1 MTVRTNRIIL
11 ILSVFLAGLVLSGL
25 TIFLIA
31 GRFSP
36 PVQLGAAIGGPFRLV
51 DQAGGEITEADL
63 RGKPSLVFFGF
74 THCPDVCPTAL
85 FDMSEVLRALGKDAD
100 RVSALFV
107 SVDPERD
114 TPAALAAYL
123 RSFDPEFV
131 GLTGDKRAI
140 EGLAQDL
147 GVAMARTEL
156 PGDTYTM
163 DHTSAIFLVDA
174 RGALVAVF
182 TPPIE
187 SPNLAADLR
196 GVASRLT
203 G

>member
-85 FDMSEVLRALGKDAD
+85 FDMSEVLTRLGPDAGK
-100 RVSALFV
+100 VNVLFV
-107 SVDPERD
+107 TVDPERD
-114 TPAALAAYL
+114 TPVKLKEYL
-123 RSFDPEFV
+123 SSFDPHLK
-131 GLTGDKRAI
+131 GLTGEPAAVADMLRAYRVYAKKVPLD
-140 EGLAQDL
+140 G
-147 GVAMARTEL
+147 G
-156 PGDTYTM
+156 GYTM
-163 DHTSAIFLVDA
+163 DHT
-174 RGALVAVF
+174 ALVYLMDKEGRFVAPF
-182 TPPIE
+182 
-187 SPNLAADLR
+187 NLKRRPEEAAADLR
-196 GVASRLT
+196 RYL
-203 G
+203 